1 MEERFNFSGLV
12 KSIEEYL
19 LTIELSQNEMS
30 QVNRIL
36 YKLRNIEA
44 ITSTVDEELYN
55 VLIENNYKNLES
67 YCKSFISGQHNY
79 INNLQTVTTNIS
91 TDLLRYIDFN
101 MLLGNK
107 SGIKKNIRNYKYEL
121 TKQNNLVEAETSQLL
136 ENIKDK
142 KEELESKDSDLNK
155 SFDSFGLKLE
165 ELEKKYS
172 ELSDDINILLKQS
185 TDKIDDLI
193 TKEKEK
199 LEDNYNNESQSFE
212 EKFDSTFSSYA
223 EKFEELSN
231 EYKEKY
237 ETLYNEIKAKDEQI
251 SKLLDIVGDKARV
264 GEYKKNA
271 DSSRTERIVW
281 QILTIALFVGAFVLL
296 LYVTFS
302 TKIYDKFTI
311 IKYIVSAILMGAA
324 TYTGKQAS
332 NSRKDEVYYRK
343 QELELASID
352 TYLETMNPNIKD
364 EIKKELSSKIF
375 GQAQSTYTN
384 KYDERKGFATEDI
397 IKIIEAVRNKV

>member
-1 MEERFNFSGLV
+1 MEEKFNFNELI

-19 LTIELSQNEMS
+19 LTIELNQNEML

-36 YKLRNIEA
+36 YKLRNIDA
-44 ITSTVDEELYN
+44 IISTIDEELYYS
-55 VLIENNYKNLES
+55 LIESNYKNLES
-67 YCKSFISGQHNY
+67 YCKSFISGQHSY
-79 INNLQTVTTNIS
+79 ITSLQSVTNNIAN
-91 TDLLRYIDFN
+91 DLLRYIDFN

-121 TKQNNLVEAETSQLL
+121 TKQNNLVEVETSQLL

-165 ELEKKYS
+165 ELEKKHS
-172 ELSDDINILLKQS
+172 ELSDDISTLLKQS

-199 LEDNYNNESQSFE
+199 LEENYTNESQSFE
-212 EKFDSTFSSYA
+212 EKFDNTSSSYA

-237 ETLYNEIKAKDEQI
+237 DTLYNEIKSKDEQI

-271 DSSRTERIVW
+271 DSSKTERIIW
-281 QILTIALFVGAFVLL
+281 QVLTIVLFIGAFVLMI
-296 LYVTFS
+296 YVTLS
-302 TKIYDKFTI
+302 TKNYDKFTI

-343 QELELASID
+343 QELELASIN
-352 TYLETMNPNIKD
+352 TYLEAMDPNIKD
-364 EIKKELSSKIF
+364 EIKKDLSSKIF

-397 IKIIEAVRNKV
+397 IKIIESLKNRP

>member
-19 LTIELSQNEMS
+19 LTIELSQNEML

-36 YKLRNIEA
+36 YKLRNIDA

-67 YCKSFISGQHNY
+67 YCKSFISGQHSY

-121 TKQNNLVEAETSQLL
+121 TKQNNLVELETAQLL
-136 ENIKDK
+136 ESIKDK
-142 KEELESKDSDLNK
+142 KEELESKDSDLKK
-155 SFDSFGLKLE
+155 SFNSFDLKLE
-165 ELEKKYS
+165 ELEKKHS
-172 ELSDDINILLKQS
+172 ELNDNISTLLKQS

-212 EKFDSTFSSYA
+212 EKFDSTSSSYA

-332 NSRKDEVYYRK
+332 NCRKDEVYYRK

-352 TYLETMNPNIKD
+352 TYLETMDSNIKD